1 MKKAIFFLA
10 LVALTMTTT
19 AQQQPI
25 KQLPESGTVLNADTV
40 SDAPVSYEETT
51 SYWLITDKETGEKLY
66 YRVYKGAKGGLFI
79 FRVSKQSG
87 KQYKQYLK
95 QAGGQSGN

>member
-1 MKKAIFFLA
+1 MKKEIFFLV
-10 LVALTMTTT
+10 LVALTLTTT
-19 AQQQPI
+19 AQPGPI

-40 SDAPVSYEETT
+40 SDAPVSYEETN

-79 FRVSKQSG
+79 FRVSKATQ
-87 KQYKQYLK
+87 KVYKQYLK
-95 QAGGQSGN
+95 Q